1 MGVRFH
7 SYLNTTAFIIETYD
21 GSTPLVHHLK
31 HYFAQFKKHGSKDR
45 KFISHLCYCYFR
57 LGTALEQL
65 LIPERIRI
73 GFFLCNTRVG
83 VWAALYDEQWLNNW
97 SEDVNVRIT
106 FIQQQYPAFS
116 IHEIF
121 PWQNELSEGVDG
133 TAFSLSHLVQPFLYL
148 RIRSGFEKTVIQRLR
163 DLEIPF
169 QKITAS
175 SLALA
180 NGTKLDDVIRINT
193 EAVVQDLSSQ
203 SIASFITPS
212 LVQLNWQLQ
221 WKVWDCCT
229 ASGGKT
235 ILLYDIHKKAEFYL
249 SDVRES
255 MQHQLK
261 QRLDA
266 AQIHHWKF
274 ATADL
279 TEQTTPFGKH
289 QQFDFIIADVPCTG
303 SGTWARTPEQIQYFQ
318 PAMIEEYASTQKKI
332 VSNVVESLKD
342 TGYLLYITCS
352 VFKKENEEV
361 VAFIQQK
368 FHLQLIK
375 MELIKG
381 YNNKADTMFAAL
393 FQKTIA

>member
-1 MGVRFH
+1 V
-7 SYLNTTAFIIETYD
+7 S
-21 GSTPLVHHLK
+21 
-31 HYFAQFKKHGSKDR
+31 
-45 KFISHLCYCYFR
+45 
-57 LGTALEQL
+57 
-65 LIPERIRI
+65 
-73 GFFLCNTRVG
+73 
-83 VWAALYDEQWLNNW
+83 LYDEQWLSNW
-97 SEDVNVRIT
+97 IEDVNSKIAFV
-106 FIQQQYPAFS
+106 QQKFPEFKLQS
-116 IHEIF
+116 IF
-121 PWQNELSEGVDG
+121 PWQYELSDGVEG

-148 RIRSGFEKTVIQRLR
+148 RIRPGFEKTVIQRLR

-169 QKITAS
+169 QKITAA

-203 SIASFITPS
+203 SIASFITPE
-212 LVQLNWQLQ
+212 LVQLNWQQQ

-235 ILLYDIHKKAEFYL
+235 ILLFDIHKKIEFYL
-249 SDVRES
+249 SDVRAS

-261 QRLDA
+261 QRLEA

-279 TEQTTPFGKH
+279 IEQSTPFGKH

-303 SGTWARTPEQIQYFQ
+303 SGTWARIPEQIQYFKR
-318 PAMIEEYASTQKKI
+318 AMIEEYASIQKRI
-332 VSNVVESLKD
+332 ISNVIDSLKD
-342 TGYLLYITCS
+342 NGYLLYITCS
-352 VFKKENEEV
+352 AFRKENEEV
-361 VAFIQQK
+361 TAFIQQK

>member
-1 MGVRFH
+1 MK
-7 SYLNTTAFIIETYD
+7 YLHHHIQAAATIIHAYD
-21 GSTPLVHHLK
+21 GSIPLVHHLK

-45 KFISHLCYCYFR
+45 KSISHLCYCYFR
-57 LGTALEQL
+57 LGHSASKLSIEDKIKLAL
-65 LIPERIRI
+65 
-73 GFFLCNTRVG
+73 FLSNNEAG
-83 VWAALYDEQWLNNW
+83 VWSSLFDGKWTNNW
-97 SEDVNVRIT
+97 SSNTAERIV
-106 FIQQQYPAFS
+106 FAQQVYQDLNSAD
-116 IHEIF
+116 IF

-133 TAFSLSHLVQPFLYL
+133 IAFSLSHLVQPFLYL
-148 RIRSGFEKTVIQRLR
+148 RIRPSFEKTVIQRLR

-180 NGTKLDDVIRINT
+180 NGTKLDDVIRMNT

-203 SIASFITPS
+203 SIASFITTS
-212 LVQLNWQLQ
+212 LVKLNWQQQ

-261 QRLDA
+261 QRLEA

-289 QQFDFIIADVPCTG
+289 QQFDFVIADVPCTG

-318 PAMIEEYASTQKKI
+318 PVMIEEYASTQKKI
-332 VSNVVESLKD
+332 VSNVVDKLKEN
-342 TGYLLYITCS
+342 GYLLYITCS
-352 VFKKENEEV
+352 TFKKENEEV
-361 VAFIQQK
+361 AAFIQQK

>member
-1 MGVRFH
+1 MRFH
-7 SYLNTTAFIIETYD
+7 SYLNTAAFIIETYD
-21 GSTPLVHHLK
+21 GTTPLVHHLK

-57 LGTALEQL
+57 LGKVLEQL
-65 LIPERIRI
+65 VIAERIKL
-73 GFFLCNTRVG
+73 GLFLCNTEAG
-83 VWAALYDEQWLNNW
+83 AWTPLYDQQWLNNW
-97 SEDVNVRIT
+97 SDDVNLRIA
-106 FIQQQYPAFS
+106 FVQQHYPAFKLQ
-116 IHEIF
+116 EIF
-121 PWQNELSEGVDG
+121 YWQNELSEGVDG

-148 RIRSGFEKTVIQRLR
+148 RIRPGFEKTVIQRLR

-169 QKITAS
+169 QKITAV

-203 SIASFITPS
+203 SIASFITPE
-212 LVQLNWQLQ
+212 LVQLNWQQQ

-235 ILLYDIHKKAEFYL
+235 ILLYDIHKKVEFYL

-261 QRLDA
+261 QRLEA

-274 ATADL
+274 TTADL
-279 TEQTTPFGKH
+279 TQQSAPFGKN
-289 QQFDFIIADVPCTG
+289 QLFDFIVADVPCTG
-303 SGTWARTPEQIQYFQ
+303 SGTWARTPEQIQYFK
-318 PAMIEEYASTQKKI
+318 PEIIEQYASTQKKI
-332 VSNVVESLKD
+332 VSNVVESLQKN
-342 TGYLLYITCS
+342 GYVLYITCS
-352 VFKKENEEV
+352 AFKKENEEV
-361 VAFIQQK
+361 AVFIQQK

-381 YNNKADTMFAAL
+381 FNNKADTMFAAL
-393 FQKTIA
+393 FHKLTV

>member
-1 MGVRFH
+1 MRFH
-7 SYLNTTAFIIETYD
+7 SYLNTAAFIIETYD
-21 GSTPLVHHLK
+21 GTTPLVHHLK

-57 LGTALEQL
+57 LGKVLEQL
-65 LIPERIRI
+65 VIAERIKL
-73 GFFLCNTRVG
+73 GLFLCNTEAG
-83 VWAALYDEQWLNNW
+83 AWASLYDEQWLNNW
-97 SEDVNVRIT
+97 SDDVNLRIA
-106 FIQQQYPAFS
+106 FVQQHYPAFKLQ
-116 IHEIF
+116 EIF
-121 PWQNELSEGVDG
+121 YWQNELSEGVDG

-148 RIRSGFEKTVIQRLR
+148 RIRPGFEKTVIQRLR

-169 QKITAS
+169 QKITAV

-203 SIASFITPS
+203 SIASFITPE
-212 LVQLNWQLQ
+212 LVQLNWQQQ

-235 ILLYDIHKKAEFYL
+235 ILLYDIHKKVEFYL

-261 QRLDA
+261 QRLEA

-274 ATADL
+274 TTADL
-279 TEQTTPFGKH
+279 TQQSAPFGKN
-289 QQFDFIIADVPCTG
+289 QLFDFIVADVPCTG
-303 SGTWARTPEQIQYFQ
+303 SGTWARTPEQIQYFK
-318 PAMIEEYASTQKKI
+318 PEIIEQYASTQKKI
-332 VSNVVESLKD
+332 VSNVVESLQKN
-342 TGYLLYITCS
+342 GYVLYITCS
-352 VFKKENEEV
+352 AFKKENEEV
-361 VAFIQQK
+361 AVFIQQK

-381 YNNKADTMFAAL
+381 FNNKADTMFAAL
-393 FQKTIA
+393 FHKLTV